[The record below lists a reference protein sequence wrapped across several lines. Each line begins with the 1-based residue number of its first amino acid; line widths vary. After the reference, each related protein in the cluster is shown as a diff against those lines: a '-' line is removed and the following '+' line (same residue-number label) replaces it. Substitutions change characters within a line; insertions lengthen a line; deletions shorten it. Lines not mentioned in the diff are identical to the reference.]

1 MIVTHIIKYTLLS
14 SGVSSAKCFLVS
26 FPLLAVAG
34 VLPEAEEDEDVAA
47 ADEACLPTSF
57 LSFIWSLTVFK
68 PHALNCSTVPIVLNM
83 TSVSPSTPSSTSAAI
98 NASKDKF
105 YKTDWL
111 TKGLAIYTLV
121 KEGYNSV
128 HIPKHSDIISI
139 RYLHLYIL
147 PKTDQTLV
155 LQIVIYVATC
165 TGS

>member
-47 ADEACLPTSF
+47 ADKACLPTSF

-121 KEGYNSV
+121 KEKSAIIVCIYLNTVTLSV
-128 HIPKHSDIISI
+128 
-139 RYLHLYIL
+139 Y
-147 PKTDQTLV
+147 
-155 LQIVIYVATC
+155 VIYTYIYYQKQTRHLC
-165 TGS
+165 YK